1 MKKVKVKECTLS
13 GKVFK
18 RLLWLFIKKANKQK
32 IVARY
37 LQYNGM
43 PDTPQN
49 LNFVMCCYKIKVSDD
64 LFQEFDK
71 KVESII
77 SKSNIISIALSAFLT
92 IAINFVILST
102 NILSGILGAVY
113 YVGAIIFSYVAIWI
127 ILQRKLH
134 VYFFNMF
141 CLKWIDEQ
149 ENRLKVI
156 DFQPYLEK
164 KIQ

>member
-32 IVARY
+32 IVERY

-43 PDTPQN
+43 LDTPQN
-49 LNFVMCCYKIKVSDD
+49 LNVVMCCYKIKVSDD
-64 LFQEFDK
+64 LFQEFDT
-71 KVESII
+71 KVESMI
-77 SKSNIISIALSAFLT
+77 SKSNIISIVLSALLT
-92 IAINFVILST
+92 IAINFVIINLR
-102 NILSGILGAVY
+102 LSGMLGAVY
-113 YVGAIIFSYVAIWI
+113 YVGAIIFSYAAIWF

-149 ENRLKVI
+149 EHRLKLI

-164 KIQ
+164 KI